1 MMPYVWPKGNFTLQ
15 FTVLFCLVLL
25 ALGRALNVL
34 VPIYSKEIGQLY
46 KLSFFDNPILLQ
58 DVLLKLN
65 LHFFLGVEGG
75 R

>member
-15 FTVLFCLVLL
+15 FTVFFCLVLL

-46 KLSFFDNPILLQ
+46 KLCSLFFDNPILLQ

-65 LHFFLGVEGG
+65 LHFFGV
-75 R
+75 